1 MKCIRCGAEIK
12 NNANSCDSCSL
23 EFTDEMKAQ
32 MITYENQMAEYNR
45 QMEEYNRQMAE
56 YNQNAQVADTKAE
69 SDGQKEMQSEINRQM
84 PQKEMQPEQ
93 NRQMLQKEMQPE
105 QNVQMPPMQ
114 IQPELNRQIPPMGGQ
129 PNVNSQMGM
138 AGYIY
143 GNGNNQPQAKPV
155 KKYVPNIL
163 TIFGVIMT
171 VVSVFLPYAK
181 QGNTTNSIWDVFGK
195 GSTTDLWILI
205 GGVVIAVIAFICSFF
220 KNTACKVVSL
230 ICSLGVAGVLIFE
243 FVLTIMDKQDYT
255 NAALAYGSI
264 VSAVAAGVLII
275 AVPIWS
281 LIFRRK

>member
-1 MKCIRCGAEIK
+1 MKCIRCGAEIE
-12 NNANSCDSCSL
+12 NSANSCSSCSL

-56 YNQNAQVADTKAE
+56 YNQNAQAADTKAE
-69 SDGQKEMQSEINRQM
+69 SDSQKEMQSEINRQ
-84 PQKEMQPEQ
+84 
-93 NRQMLQKEMQPE
+93 
-105 QNVQMPPMQ
+105 
-114 IQPELNRQIPPMGGQ
+114 IPPMGGQ
-129 PNVNSQMGM
+129 PGINRQMPSMG
-138 AGYIY
+138 GYIY

-163 TIFGVIMT
+163 TILGVIMA

-195 GSTTDLWILI
+195 GSTTDLLILI

-230 ICSLGVAGVLIFE
+230 ICSLCVAGVLIFE
-243 FVLTIMDKQDYT
+243 FVLTMIDKQDYT

-275 AVPIWS
+275 AVPVGS